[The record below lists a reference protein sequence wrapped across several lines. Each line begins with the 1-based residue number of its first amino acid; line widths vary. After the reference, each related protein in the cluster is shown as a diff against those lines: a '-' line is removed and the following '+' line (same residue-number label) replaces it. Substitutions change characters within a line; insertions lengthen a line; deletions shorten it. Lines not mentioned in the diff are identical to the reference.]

1 MMKIIFYISL
11 FLTSLLA
18 DDFDKINIIVSDISE
33 LRAENEKCQAKLKDI
48 TSKTKNSPINYK
60 KIYNEQKQKNVILK
74 AQLEYSNDLQTSNK
88 NLTNKIEELEK
99 LVKKQKNLLKTKS
112 NSNKNTFSTLVM
124 KEKYQE
130 KYSKTQKII
139 RFKATSFYLNEN
151 SNIYNDING
160 NKIFTWNAG
169 RSFTSNKKTKKWI
182 KITGYFVDKKW
193 QKAEQ
198 KMWIKLQ
205 KVSKK

>member
-1 MMKIIFYISL
+1 MKMIFFISL
-11 FLTSLLA
+11 LLTSLLA

-33 LRAENEKCQAKLKDI
+33 LRKENEKCQAKLKNI
-48 TSKTKNSPINYK
+48 TYKTEKQSLDYEK
-60 KIYNEQKQKNVILK
+60 LYNEQKHKNVILK

-112 NSNKNTFSTLVM
+112 NNKKNTFSTLVM
-124 KEKYQE
+124 KEKYQK
-130 KYSKTQKII
+130 KYSETQKII
-139 RFKATSFYLNEN
+139 RFKATSFYLNED
-151 SNIYNDING
+151 SNIYNSING

-182 KITGYFVDKKW
+182 KITGYFVNKRW
-193 QKAEQ
+193 QRAKQ

>member
-1 MMKIIFYISL
+1 MKMIFFISL
-11 FLTSLLA
+11 LLTSLLA
-18 DDFDKINIIVSDISE
+18 NDFDKINIIVSDISE
-33 LRAENEKCQAKLKDI
+33 LRKENEKCQAKLKNI
-48 TSKTKNSPINYK
+48 TYKTEKQSLNYEK
-60 KIYNEQKQKNVILK
+60 LYNEQKHKNVILK

-112 NSNKNTFSTLVM
+112 NNKKNTFSTLVM
-124 KEKYQE
+124 KEKYQK
-130 KYSKTQKII
+130 KYSETQKII
-139 RFKATSFYLNEN
+139 RFKATSFYLNED
-151 SNIYNDING
+151 SNIYNSING

-182 KITGYFVDKKW
+182 KITGYFVNKRW
-193 QKAEQ
+193 QRAKQ

>member
-1 MMKIIFYISL
+1 MKMIFFISL
-11 FLTSLLA
+11 LLISLLA

-33 LRAENEKCQAKLKDI
+33 LRKENEKCQAKLKNI
-48 TSKTKNSPINYK
+48 TYKTEKQSLDYEK
-60 KIYNEQKQKNVILK
+60 LYNEQKHKNVILK

-112 NSNKNTFSTLVM
+112 NNKKNTFSTLVM
-124 KEKYQE
+124 KEKYQK
-130 KYSKTQKII
+130 KYSETQKII
-139 RFKATSFYLNEN
+139 RFKATSFYLNED
-151 SNIYNDING
+151 SNIYNSING

-182 KITGYFVDKKW
+182 KITGYFVNKRW
-193 QKAEQ
+193 QRAKQ

>member
-1 MMKIIFYISL
+1 MKIIFFISL

-18 DDFDKINIIVSDISE
+18 DDFNRINIIVSDISE
-33 LRAENEKCQAKLKDI
+33 LRAENEKCQSKLKNI
-48 TSKTKNSPINYK
+48 TYKTEKSSLNYERL
-60 KIYNEQKQKNVILK
+60 YNKQKHKNVILK
-74 AQLEYSNDLQTSNK
+74 AQLEYSNDLQVSNK
-88 NLTNKIEELEK
+88 NLANKVKELEK
-99 LVKKQKNLLKTKS
+99 IVKKQENILKIKSKN
-112 NSNKNTFSTLVM
+112 NKNTFSTLVM

-130 KYSKTQKII
+130 KYSKKEKII

-160 NKIFTWNAG
+160 NKIFSWKEG

-193 QKAEQ
+193 QRARKE
-198 KMWIKLQ
+198 MWIKLQ